1 MAAVVV
7 EIVAVGRLYNAY
19 ICMCILELSLFVGA
33 DFPTKPTRNL
43 RQQLWQQKQK
53 LRTQGHG

>member
-7 EIVAVGRLYNAY
+7 EIVAVGRLYT
-19 ICMCILELSLFVGA
+19 CMCILELSFFVDA